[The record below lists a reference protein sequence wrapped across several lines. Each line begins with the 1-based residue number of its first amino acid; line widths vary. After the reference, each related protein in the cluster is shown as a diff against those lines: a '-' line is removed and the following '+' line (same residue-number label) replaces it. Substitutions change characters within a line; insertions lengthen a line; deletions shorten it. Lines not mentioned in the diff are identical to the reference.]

1 MPDAPKVMALAPA
14 DWRQLCL
21 LNVAQLHDYVSS
33 IPAHNEAGT
42 SALTDEAMVV
52 IDAHLDRGRAFLTAW
67 RKSRVPG
74 MAAPAKPAERTISTA
89 EIMDGMQRQA
99 DQHAAKNGAV
109 STKKKGGWPLGKP
122 RKPKPQPG
130 AQQ

>member
-1 MPDAPKVMALAPA
+1 MPDAPRTMQLAPA

-42 SALTDEAMVV
+42 SALTDEAIAV
-52 IDAHLDRGRAFLTAW
+52 IDIHLERQRAFLTAW

-74 MAAPAKPAERTISTA
+74 LAAVQPAPAQQTANGQHEPKP
-89 EIMDGMQRQA
+89 
-99 DQHAAKNGAV
+99 
-109 STKKKGGWPLGKP
+109 KKKGGWPKGRK
-122 RKPKPQPG
+122 RKPV
-130 AQQ
+130 QQATQQ